1 MINVAIIEDEQ
12 PAIDRLLSMLSS
24 GSSEIKV
31 SCISKTG
38 REAIEAC
45 EEFKPA
51 LIFLDIHLPDMKG
64 FEVIKSLSY
73 EPYVIFTTAYKEY
86 AIEAF
91 QTWAIDYLM
100 KPFDESQL
108 LASIEKYKS
117 ITTQPIKSNP
127 ADWDRLAEL
136 FNAAKERTSISVK
149 QGDKIKLIDLNKIAY
164 IMAEDK
170 YCKIYLTSG
179 ESMFCDYLLK
189 DVESRLNDSF
199 IRIHRSTIVN
209 SSHVSEITKG
219 FKSRYTFHFAGRVLE
234 SVRSGGSYVDEIV
247 RRFGL

>member
-12 PAIDRLLSMLSS
+12 PAIDRILTMLSS
-24 GSSEIKV
+24 HCPEINV
-31 SCISKTG
+31 ACIVKTG
-38 REAIEAC
+38 REAINEC
-45 EEFKPA
+45 EVSKPE

-91 QTWAIDYLM
+91 QTWAIDYLL
-100 KPFDESQL
+100 KPFDEGQL
-108 LASIEKYKS
+108 LGAIQKYNS
-117 ITTQPIKSNP
+117 ITAQPIKSSP
-127 ADWDRLAEL
+127 VDWDRLAEL
-136 FNAAKERTSISVK
+136 FYAAKKRTSLSVK
-149 QGDKIKLIDLNKIAY
+149 EGDKIKLIDQNKIAY
-164 IMAEDK
+164 ILAEDK

-179 ESMFCDYLLK
+179 ENMFCDYLLK

-209 SSHVSEITKG
+209 ASHVTEISKG
-219 FKSRYTFHFAGRVLE
+219 FKSRYTFHFGVHALG
-234 SVRSGGSYVDEIV
+234 SVRSGGSYMEEIV
-247 RRFGL
+247 RHFRL